1 MNRQLQD
8 EILEAL
14 PQLTLRMT
22 YKLGV
27 HAAKGPWNRVTIED
41 AMMHLWEEVEELEVK
56 IKGGAT
62 YEEVIDECADVAN
75 MALIISHNYRRMKNV

>member
-14 PQLTLRMT
+14 PQLTLRMV

-27 HAAKGPWNRVTIED
+27 HASKGPWDKVPIED
-41 AMMHLWEEVEELEVK
+41 AMMHLWDEVEELE
-56 IKGGAT
+56 IKLRDGAT
-62 YEEVIDECADVAN
+62 YEEVIDECADIAN
-75 MALIISHNYRRMKNV
+75 MALIISHNYRRTHRV